1 MGPYAYKPLGRG
13 EIRLLKLH
21 AKSSIGPL
29 SGSLLHIPL
38 TKPTYCQ
45 GPADSVYLE
54 YLYPYDAISYTWG
67 TDTSTPFHLVIDQY
81 YTIGVTVHLHY
92 ILEKIVQPDANVLVW
107 IDAICINQADR
118 DSKEKSQQIRLM
130 PDVYR
135 FAKRVQVH
143 LGPETDDS
151 PLAVEFIEHI
161 ADYAE
166 YLDESLNASRSLE
179 AYAVAL
185 EMGFHPPA
193 KEDRTWNALRSFW
206 MRPW

>member
-1 MGPYAYKPLGRG
+1 MEPYSYEPLDKG

-21 AKSSIGPL
+21 PKPSIGPL
-29 SGSLLHIPL
+29 SGTLLHVPL

-45 GPADSVYLE
+45 GSTDSAYLE
-54 YLYPYDAISYTWG
+54 HLYPYDAISYSWG
-67 TDTSTPFHLVIDQY
+67 TDTSTPFSLVINQKY
-81 YTIGVTVHLHY
+81 IIGVTAHLHY
-92 ILEKIVQPDANVLVW
+92 ILEKIVQPDKRVLVW

-118 DSKEKSQQIRLM
+118 DSEEKGQQISLM

-135 FAKRVQVH
+135 FAKRVQIH

-151 PLAVEFIEHI
+151 SFAIEFIEHV

-166 YLDESLNASRSLE
+166 FLDESLNRLNSE
-179 AYAVAL
+179 AYALAL

-193 KEDRTWNALRSFW
+193 KNHRTWNALRAFW
-206 MRPW
+206 ARPW